1 MMVMSFWSSLHCRKK
16 HLDHFLQV
24 KCQNFSHHLKMP
36 VLVSSQNL
44 SSSSSPASSTTTT
57 TNNNNI
63 TTQSTTT
70 VESNLKT
77 IKIPIELQKSLLP
90 SSLLSEHEN
99 STSSSSALLQEQVVQ
114 QLMDYREESLAK
126 AYMMLNVPLPP
137 NLPTLKDSF
146 TANAQLTLQPTN
158 NHNSNQMPSSSLQQ
172 QQQQTL
178 SQFYHENP
186 KVEKLKPATQDKFH
200 QSELKKVTK
209 QIQSQVEKAIVHHA
223 SSVGASESSALLDR
237 EQWMA
242 RALKRNPNV
251 LALMERMRPLSKQPS
266 HSAALMQHNE
276 AGGFSSMASLKSAS
290 SSFRKLKSQASI
302 GSDPN
307 SPRVS
312 TTSITGTTNTT
323 TGGVNSPLQR
333 NPSEG
338 NIGGFVNMNL
348 LNGTPGSGFEAGTR
362 DSVPVGATS
371 STNSISALTSNPAGL
386 SLLMGMTDSNGDMT
400 GTSNDQEKQKRS
412 ALDYADVL
420 GTVENRE
427 VLSREILLQLVY
439 QHLSQRGLYQTIEVM
454 EEETG
459 IKYNGYRSDRT
470 DTKDSLITTLLC
482 LGIKDI
488 EKPYALPQSDLID
501 LDTDVEVQTA
511 SIYHH
516 FEEDDVGDMRK
527 PLWAE
532 LLSNEDDNIDFVG
545 SELKSASLNK
555 LIERL
560 TNPDTDARF
569 IQCFL
574 VTYRSFTVPEILLHK
589 LCQRYR
595 VPKCPK
601 HISPEVWNK
610 NKETIQIRT
619 GNILNKWIDEFF
631 TLDWNEN
638 MIRELTVFIEDFLLK
653 HKQTS
658 KMGLRIRGRLAQKL
672 ASSRNKEEKLSFSE
686 TPVPP
691 VVPAT
696 VFSPK
701 LSIWDIREDELA
713 KQITYMDHNL
723 YRNIEAHELLNCS
736 WSKPKLKHRSKNV
749 IKSIDFF
756 NRLSNWLATQITHEE
771 SFRERKAKLA
781 KLMNLAKHMFKLNNF
796 NSLMALNSAYENA
809 AVHRLNLSIN
819 DIDEKLREE
828 FAACCKV
835 MSPDSAFKAYRTH
848 IKEEVKPPLNIYLG
862 IYLTDL
868 TFIEDGNPDMIKHS
882 KTNRMLINYKKRQL
896 VANQIAE
903 VMQYKNPPYNIQQ
916 VHQIQEL
923 LRNTLQNHDIIDDK
937 VLYDKSVQV
946 EPRGAKR
953 EDLKP

>member
-1 MMVMSFWSSLHCRKK
+1 
-16 HLDHFLQV
+16 
-24 KCQNFSHHLKMP
+24 MP
-36 VLVSSQNL
+36 VLVSSQNV
-44 SSSSSPASSTTTT
+44 SSTT
-57 TNNNNI
+57 TNNNNNNN
-63 TTQSTTT
+63 QSTN
-70 VESNLKT
+70 ESNLKT

-90 SSLLSEHEN
+90 SNLLSENEH
-99 STSSSSALLQEQVVQ
+99 SSSSGVLLQEQVIQ

-146 TANAQLTLQPTN
+146 TANAQLIQPTTN
-158 NHNSNQMPSSSLQQ
+158 NYHHHHVKENHTPT
-172 QQQQTL
+172 QTL
-178 SQFYHENP
+178 SQFYNENP

-200 QSELKKVTK
+200 QTELKKVTK
-209 QIQSQVEKAIVHHA
+209 QIQNQVEKAIVNNAVA
-223 SSVGASESSALLDR
+223 SSQTESAALLDR

-251 LALMERMRPLSKQPS
+251 LALMERMRPLSKQSS
-266 HSAALMQHNE
+266 HSATLMQHSE
-276 AGGFSSMASLKSAS
+276 TGGFSSSSKAS
-290 SSFRKLKSQASI
+290 STSFRKLKSQASI
-302 GSDPN
+302 SSDPN

-312 TTSITGTTNTT
+312 TGAN
-323 TGGVNSPLQR
+323 GPLQR
-333 NPSEG
+333 NPSET
-338 NIGGFVNMNL
+338 NIGGSINMNL
-348 LNGTPGSGFEAGTR
+348 LNGAPGTGFEAGTR
-362 DSVPVGATS
+362 DSVPGGATG

-386 SLLMGMTDSNGDMT
+386 SLLMGMTDGNGDMT
-400 GTSNDQEKQKRS
+400 GATNDQEKQKRS

-427 VLSREILLQLVY
+427 VLSREVLLQLVY
-439 QHLSQRGLYQTIEVM
+439 QHLSQRGLYETIAVM

-459 IKYNGYRSDRT
+459 IKYNGHRSDKT

-488 EKPYALPQSDLID
+488 EKPYVLPQSDLID

-619 GNILNKWIDEFF
+619 GNIFTKWIDEFF

-638 MIRELTVFIEDFLLK
+638 MIREVTVFIEDFLLK

-686 TPVPP
+686 IPVPP

-756 NRLSNWLATQITHEE
+756 NRLSNWFATQITHEE

-781 KLMNLAKHMFKLNNF
+781 KLMNLAKHMFRLNNF
-796 NSLMALNSAYENA
+796 NSLMALNSAYENS
-809 AVHRLNLSIN
+809 AVHRLNMSIN
-819 DIDEKLREE
+819 EIDEKLREE
-828 FAACCKV
+828 FTACCKV
-835 MSPDSAFKAYRTH
+835 MAPDSSFKTYRTH
-848 IKEEVKPPLNIYLG
+848 IKQEVKPPLNIYLG

-903 VMQYKNPPYNIQQ
+903 VMQYKNPPYNIQH

-923 LRNTLQNHDIIDDK
+923 LRNTLHNHQIIDDK
-937 VLYDKSVQV
+937 VLHTKSVQV
-946 EPRGAKR
+946 EPRGARR